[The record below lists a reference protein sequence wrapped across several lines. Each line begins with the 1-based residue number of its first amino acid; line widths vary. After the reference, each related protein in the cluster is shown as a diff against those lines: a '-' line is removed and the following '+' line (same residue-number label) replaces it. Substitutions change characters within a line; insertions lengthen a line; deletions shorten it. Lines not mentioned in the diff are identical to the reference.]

1 MNSKLKFGFGSCLA
15 LAFTIGMLLF
25 LLTPSPSIFIN
36 QQAKWNAQVKVVVIR
51 GGAVVYEYETHN
63 ILVTIG
69 STWIKD
75 FLKSGTTGATNAT
88 DDIAVGNH
96 TTPSV
101 SDTKLQTECTTANL
115 TRQDCSASVTNLN
128 ATAYQVMYSRIASAT
143 VTINATSLH
152 HDPTPNTDNNA
163 VAIANIQQAS
173 LIANDE
179 IKITWTI
186 NVPAG

>member
-1 MNSKLKFGFGSCLA
+1 MNNKLKFSAFATIFAIGIVLA
-15 LAFTIGMLLF
+15 L
-25 LLTPSPSIFIN
+25 IFPGN
-36 QQAKWNAQVKVVVIR
+36 VGYTKQPVKWEGFVNVKIIR
-51 GGAVVYEYETHN
+51 DGQVVYDYEQHN
-63 ILVTIG
+63 ILVTGG

-75 FLKSGTTGATNAT
+75 FLMQGTVGATNAT

-128 ATAYQVMYSRIASAT
+128 ATAYQVVYSRIASDT
-143 VTINATSLH
+143 VIINATSLH
-152 HDPTPNTDNNA
+152 HDPTPNTDNNV
-163 VAIANIQQAS
+163 VAIANIPQAS
-173 LIANDE
+173 LIANDQ
-179 IKITWTI
+179 IQVTWTV

>member
-1 MNSKLKFGFGSCLA
+1 MNKLKISVLA
-15 LAFTIGMLLF
+15 EIILVTGLLF
-25 LLTPSPSIFIN
+25 ALLPNPTFYVEQPVSWQGSVN
-36 QQAKWNAQVKVVVIR
+36 VKVIRNGHVI
-51 GGAVVYEYETHN
+51 YEYTQHN

-75 FLKSGTTGATNAT
+75 FLKSGTTGAANAT

-101 SDTKLQTECTTANL
+101 SDTKLQTECTIANL

-128 ATAYQVMYSRIASAT
+128 ATAYQVVYSRIASAM

-163 VAIANIQQAS
+163 VAIANILQAS
-173 LIANDE
+173 LIANDQ
-179 IKITWTI
+179 IQVTWTV